1 MPEPE
6 HNSHTLIPAD
16 DAHGHSFKTNV
27 CAHTLRDRFM
37 LHYLLYMCAS
47 IESKNAVLLSWS
59 TSLNAL
65 KVLLQLVSGRHN
77 HWCHKAAICLA
88 LPVKF

>member
-1 MPEPE
+1 MPE
-6 HNSHTLIPAD
+6 HNSHSLIPAD

-27 CAHTLRDRFM
+27 CAHTFQDGFM
-37 LHYLLYMCAS
+37 LYYLLCAS
-47 IESKNAVLLSWS
+47 IEYKNAVLLSWS
-59 TSLNAL
+59 TYLNAL

-77 HWCHKAAICLA
+77 HWCHKATIRLA